1 MPTES
6 WAPVVA
12 DDRLAGILS
21 ARDVVA
27 AYRRA
32 LAANVRQVRAVGS
45 TGALVEAE
53 IGPSSALAGQAVAAT
68 AWPRDTVLVSIAR
81 GDRVIVPRGDVRLE
95 VGDRLTVFSA
105 PTARSELE
113 SLLAAE
119 VKTRSGGMTAPRR
132 SSASSARQAYGK
144 ARSTTSPS
152 SSCEARSP
160 SRSVPTR

>member
-1 MPTES
+1 MISADDPLDDALAALADAHRA
-6 WAPVVA
+6 WAPVAA
-12 DDRLAGILS
+12 DNRLAGILS

-53 IGPSSALAGQAVAAT
+53 VGPSSVLAGRAISAT
-68 AWPRDTVLVSIAR
+68 AWPRDTVVVSIAR

-105 PTARSELE
+105 PAARSDLE
-113 SLLAAE
+113 ALLAAE
-119 VKTRSGGMTAPRR
+119 I
-132 SSASSARQAYGK
+132 K
-144 ARSTTSPS
+144 ATGA
-152 SSCEARSP
+152 EA
-160 SRSVPTR
+160 